1 MPEFRREATRRM
13 IRRFLSEAAKRPEG
27 KVIDTYEGYHVTG
40 QPIYLLTRVEE

>member
-13 IRRFLSEAAKRPEG
+13 IRRFLTEAAKHPKD

-40 QPIYLLTRVEE
+40 APIPRS